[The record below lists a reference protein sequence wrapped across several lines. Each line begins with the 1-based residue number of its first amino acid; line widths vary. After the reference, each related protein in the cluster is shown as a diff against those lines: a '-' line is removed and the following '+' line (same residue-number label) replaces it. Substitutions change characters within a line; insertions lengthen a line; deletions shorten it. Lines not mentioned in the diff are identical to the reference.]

1 MSASMRAPMMWPQL
15 VMKYWQAVR
24 RAYSAANP
32 RANETAASCPVIF
45 AMTRNS
51 DTSTKVSPR

>member
-1 MSASMRAPMMWPQL
+1 MPASSP
-15 VMKYWQAVR
+15 
-24 RAYSAANP
+24 AYSAANP